1 MAKLQNDAD
10 SMWVSNIRL
19 LKANFGE
26 SYSILIHTKVLKVF
40 VEAVLRYGLPS
51 QFLFFTMKTAPK
63 AEKRTRI
70 ALLRALKDLKLD
82 GVSSEDIDSVLNA
95 TDSEEDIYKDVPV
108 EDLELMRS
116 LSAATV
122 DPFYDI
128 YVKNDLCVEQL
139 LGNF

>member
-1 MAKLQNDAD
+1 
-10 SMWVSNIRL
+10 MWVSNIRL

-26 SYSILIHTKVLKVF
+26 SFSILIHTKILKVF

-63 AEKRTRI
+63 AEKRTRL
-70 ALLRALKDLKLD
+70 ALLRVLRDVNLD
-82 GVSSEDIDSVLNA
+82 GISALDIESVLNA
-95 TDSEEDIYKDVPV
+95 SDSEEDVYKDVPV
-108 EDLELMRS
+108 EDIELMRS

-122 DPFYDI
+122 DPYYDI
-128 YVKNDLCVEQL
+128 YVKNDLCIEQL